1 MENRAYA
8 IAVAIFTLLL
18 ALGLGFAYWWMSDS
32 QEERTEYIV
41 SSQLP
46 VTGLNPETIVK
57 FRGVNIGKVVDISLD
72 TASQTTILI
81 KIAVSKN
88 LKLSNTAYA
97 QLHRQGITGLAY
109 IDLNDENKNGPAL
122 EAGSIIP
129 LKPTLIDNLSTQGPE
144 LLAQFNLLLKNSEQL
159 TASANQAL
167 KQIDIEKLNHTIA
180 NLEKA
185 SQKALPAIDSATV
198 MFNNAGNMMSDKN
211 QAQLMQTLN
220 SLRQTS
226 EATKPLIAEMSIT
239 AKSLHNTVDQIGNS
253 TDQLATTLS
262 HETLPQLQTLT
273 QNMSRSVLH
282 FNQLIDNLND
292 NPQSII
298 FGKQS
303 QPAGPGEEGFNV
315 KP

>member
-41 SSQLP
+41 SSPLP

-57 FRGVNIGKVVDISLD
+57 FRGVNIGKVVDITLD
-72 TASQTTILI
+72 AASQTTILI

-109 IDLNDENKNGPAL
+109 IDLNDEGKNGPAL

-129 LKPTLIDNLSTQGPE
+129 LRPTLIDNLSSQGPE

-159 TASANQAL
+159 TASANQIL

-180 NLEKA
+180 NFEKA

-211 QAQLMQTLN
+211 QAEIMQTLQ

-226 EATKPLIAEMSIT
+226 EATKPLIAEMSLA
-239 AKSLHNTVDQIGNS
+239 AKSLHNTVNQIGNS
-253 TDQLATTLS
+253 TDQLASTLGN
-262 HETLPQLQTLT
+262 ETLPQLQSLT
-273 QNMSRSVLH
+273 QNMNHSVLQ

>member
-57 FRGVNIGKVVDISLD
+57 FRGVNIGKVVEISLD
-72 TASQTTILI
+72 SASQTTILI

-88 LKLSNTAYA
+88 LKLSNNAYA
-97 QLHRQGITGLAY
+97 ELHRQGITGLAY
-109 IDLNDENKNGPAL
+109 IDLNDESRNAPAL

-129 LKPTLIDNLSTQGPE
+129 LKPTLIDSISLQGPE

-159 TASANQAL
+159 TAAANQVL

-180 NLEKA
+180 NFEKA

-211 QAQLMQTLN
+211 QAELMHTLE

-226 EATKPLIAEMSIT
+226 EATKPLIAEMSLT
-239 AKSLHNTVDQIGNS
+239 AKSLHNTVNKIGNS
-253 TDQLATTLS
+253 TDQLASTLDQ
-262 HETLPQLQTLT
+262 ETLPQLQALT
-273 QNMSRSVLH
+273 QNMNRSVLH

-303 QPAGPGEEGFNV
+303 QPAGPGEEGFTV